1 MLEYKDGK
9 DVWWFVRRDAEIFVY
24 TWLNN
29 NPSKMS
35 APWSLE
41 PVHMLPSTVRSV
53 WRCDYVMDV
62 DVLPHGSSRK
72 VLGGFRRMI

>member
-1 MLEYKDGK
+1 MLEYKDDK

-29 NPSKMS
+29 DPSKMS

-41 PVHMLPSTVRSV
+41 PVHMLPSTVRSALEMQL
-53 WRCDYVMDV
+53 CY
-62 DVLPHGSSRK
+62 GC
-72 VLGGFRRMI
+72 